1 LVAKIIIEFLF
12 ICKYLR
18 IKKINKKMKYK
29 YQLIIL
35 GTTENPIAEEI
46 LNQIV
51 TKITDLKLPKNI
63 LNIINRDNIDEYVGN
78 QPAFSIYFGDKEG
91 NFNDLDI
98 TKKLIEDGTMILP
111 IFYTDFLKE
120 IPKILENQNG
130 IQFDNNELDRIANI
144 VLQAFELLRN
154 TRKVFISY
162 KRSESTSVAIQM
174 YEALESHNFDVFLD
188 THSIEKGEP
197 FQDEL
202 WHRMTDCDVILLLN
216 TPKFLDSHWCKEE
229 LAEAGSK
236 QIGIVQLIWPNHT
249 TESISHL
256 SYLLNLESSDFENG
270 IYNDKDNSK
279 LNNTKVREII
289 QQVESVRARNLAS
302 RQDNL
307 ITEFMSIAKQ
317 CGRNITV
324 QPERFLTEELS
335 GKKIIYI
342 PTIGIPQSTD
352 CQSAEIR
359 HEFEKDPNN
368 TCIRLI
374 YDDLRIRDKWLK
386 HLDWLNDN
394 FKKDIHTLKKQDFEK
409 WLQQKK

>member
-1 LVAKIIIEFLF
+1 
-12 ICKYLR
+12 
-18 IKKINKKMKYK
+18 MKYK
-29 YQLIIL
+29 YQLILL
-35 GTTENPIAEEI
+35 GSIEDPIVKSIKDQIISEI
-46 LNQIV
+46 TN
-51 TKITDLKLPKNI
+51 LKLPESI
-63 LNIINRDNIDEYVGN
+63 LNIIDRDNLEEKYVGN
-78 QPAFSIYFGDKEG
+78 QPTFSIYFGDKKG
-91 NFNDLDI
+91 NFKDLPI
-98 TKKLIEDGTMILP
+98 VEKLIKDGTMILP
-111 IFYTDFLKE
+111 VYFNDFSKE
-120 IPKILENQNG
+120 IPEELKKQNG
-130 IQFDNNELDRIANI
+130 IKYDDNQRSRIANV
-144 VLQAFELLRN
+144 VLQAFELLRS

-174 YEALESHNFDVFLD
+174 YEALESHHFDVFLD

-197 FQDEL
+197 FQEEL

-216 TPKFLDSHWCKEE
+216 TPGFLESYWCKEE

-236 QIGIVQLIWPNHT
+236 QIGIVQLVWPNHNI
-249 TESISHL
+249 ESISHL
-256 SYLLNLESSDFENG
+256 SFPLKLESSDFVDG
-270 IYNDKDNSK
+270 IYDNRDKSK
-279 LNNTKVREII
+279 LNDDKIDEIV

-324 QPERFLTEELS
+324 QPERFLTEDLFN
-335 GKKIIYI
+335 KKIIYI
-342 PTIGIPQSTD
+342 PTIGIPQSTN

-359 HEFEKDPNN
+359 HEFAKNPDN

-394 FKKDIHTLKKQDFEK
+394 FKKDILTLKKQDFKK
-409 WLQQKK
+409 WLEATK

>member
-1 LVAKIIIEFLF
+1 
-12 ICKYLR
+12 
-18 IKKINKKMKYK
+18 MKYK
-29 YQLIIL
+29 YQLITL
-35 GTTENPIAEEI
+35 GTTENPIVKEI
-46 LNQIV
+46 LNQIE

-111 IFYTDFLKE
+111 IFYTDFSKE

-202 WHRMTDCDVILLLN
+202 WHRMTDCDVILI
-216 TPKFLDSHWCKEE
+216 TK
-229 LAEAGSK
+229 
-236 QIGIVQLIWPNHT
+236 IVQN
-249 TESISHL
+249 
-256 SYLLNLESSDFENG
+256 
-270 IYNDKDNSK
+270 
-279 LNNTKVREII
+279 
-289 QQVESVRARNLAS
+289 
-302 RQDNL
+302 
-307 ITEFMSIAKQ
+307 
-317 CGRNITV
+317 
-324 QPERFLTEELS
+324 
-335 GKKIIYI
+335 
-342 PTIGIPQSTD
+342 
-352 CQSAEIR
+352 
-359 HEFEKDPNN
+359 
-368 TCIRLI
+368 
-374 YDDLRIRDKWLK
+374 
-386 HLDWLNDN
+386 
-394 FKKDIHTLKKQDFEK
+394 
-409 WLQQKK
+409 

>member
-1 LVAKIIIEFLF
+1 
-12 ICKYLR
+12 
-18 IKKINKKMKYK
+18 MKYK

-35 GTTENPIAEEI
+35 GTREYPIVEEI
-46 LNQIV
+46 LNQIE

-111 IFYTDFLKE
+111 IFYTDFSKE

-216 TPKFLDSHWCKEE
+216 TPGFLESHWCKEE
-229 LAEAGSK
+229 LAVAGSK

-249 TESISHL
+249 IESISHL
-256 SYLLNLESSDFENG
+256 SFPLKLESSDFEKG
-270 IYNDKDNSK
+270 IYNNKDSSK
-279 LNNTKVREII
+279 LNNTKIREIV

-307 ITEFMSIAKQ
+307 ITDFINIAKQ

-335 GKKIIYI
+335 GKNIIYI

-386 HLDWLNDN
+386 HLDWLNNN

-409 WLQQKK
+409 WLQQKKRKIFSFRRVFLCQKEMRNI